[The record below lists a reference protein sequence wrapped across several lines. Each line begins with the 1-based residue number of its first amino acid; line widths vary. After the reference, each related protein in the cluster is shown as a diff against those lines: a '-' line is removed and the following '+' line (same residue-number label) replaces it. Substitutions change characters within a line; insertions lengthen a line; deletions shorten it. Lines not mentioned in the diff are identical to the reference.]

1 MQSSLY
7 KFLFTLFLNV
17 LNLFSPMIYG
27 VSVGI
32 LLCNWKLG
40 SRIYF
45 FYQISFDLVLMR
57 KRMIIIS
64 SSHKTCYSVHRWAE
78 GDDLLF
84 RCHFYAGCGNR
95 LGTTKWGFYQG
106 GVRWGWSKVA
116 CKQRKCLLEYN
127 GLCVLNNFT
136 WMTERPSVNCTWSVR
151 QIKNTHELSANRS
164 RGH

>member
-64 SSHKTCYSVHRWAE
+64 SFRN
-78 GDDLLF
+78 LLF
-84 RCHFYAGCGNR
+84 CSPLSSGRWPPAPLPFPRWLWKSAWDHKMRILSVWREAR
-95 LGTTKWGFYQG
+95 LIEGGLQTK
-106 GVRWGWSKVA
+106 
-116 CKQRKCLLEYN
+116 KCLLEDN
-127 GLCVLNNFT
+127 GLCVLNNFG